1 MGRTPHGSSRQ
12 TARTRGTPRLLG
24 RGHAH
29 PHARPLGPPC
39 LRSLPRC
46 HVFYFNERA
55 FGIVDV
61 LVAAA
66 REAGCTPAQLA
77 LAWQLEKPEITS
89 VIIGARNLAQLEDNL
104 GAAVVHVS
112 PEIMTRLEDATR
124 IAPEY
129 PGVFIDFIQ
138 TWLGNR

>member
-1 MGRTPHGSSRQ
+1 MRSRRRL
-12 TARTRGTPRLLG
+12 ASHDSRRCFREAPRSF
-24 RGHAH
+24 
-29 PHARPLGPPC
+29 GPDPT
-39 LRSLPRC
+39 
-46 HVFYFNERA
+46 
-55 FGIVDV
+55 GIVDV

-89 VIIGARNLAQLEDNL
+89 VIIGTRSLAQLEDNL
-104 GAAVVHVS
+104 GATAVHVS

>member
-1 MGRTPHGSSRQ
+1 MRIRTVGRSGLRVSD
-12 TARTRGTPRLLG
+12 LWLG
-24 RGHAH
+24 AMTFGMPEWGCDERE
-29 PHARPLGPPC
+29 
-39 LRSLPRC
+39 SLALIDRY
-46 HVFYFNERA
+46 YFNERA

-104 GAAVVHVS
+104 GATAVHVS

-124 IAPEY
+124 IEPEY
-129 PGVFIDFIQ
+129 PGVFIA
-138 TWLGNR
+138 